1 MIFTKQNISNAIAHS
16 NLWFATRFKVTI
28 AAARPI
34 RSLSQNALYWL
45 WLTAISEK
53 TGNEKDDLHEF
64 FAKKFLP
71 MQEAKVFG
79 KIIYKKTSTKELDTA
94 IFKQYL
100 DKIQIFASGEGI
112 ELLNPGDKHFDEF
125 KEYYEKYL

>member
-1 MIFTKQNISNAIAHS
+1 MIFAKINRAKAIEQIDF
-16 NLWFATRFKVTI
+16 WFDKGLKVKI
-28 AAARPI
+28 DAVRPI

-45 WLTAISEK
+45 WLTAISQK

-79 KIIYKKTSTKELDTA
+79 KIIYKKTSTRELDTA